1 MKSSK
6 LSVRRILGML
16 LGCLVISLGIAL
28 FKQSGLGNDSITA
41 FNLRA
46 AELLGISLGTMN
58 LMSNTVFF
66 AAEILWSRKHI
77 GPGTFVNWVL
87 IGYVVTFFYQH
98 IERIFGAAGSFP
110 VQLLFVVIAVVVT
123 SIGCSMYQTA
133 DVGIAPYDALAISL
147 TEHTSFPYFGCRI
160 FTDALTALITFLMGG
175 LIGLGTLICA
185 FGLGPFISFFDRHFS
200 SKWIR

>member
-1 MKSSK
+1 MKYEK
-6 LSVRRILGML
+6 LSAARIAGML
-16 LGCLVISLGIAL
+16 LGCLVISLGVAL

-58 LMSNTVFF
+58 LMSNTIFF
-66 AAEILWSRKHI
+66 ILEILWGRKHI

-87 IGYVVTFFYQH
+87 IGYLVTFFYQH
-98 IERIFGAAGSFP
+98 LDRIFGAAASFP
-110 VQLLFVVIAVVVT
+110 VQLLFVVIAVIVT
-123 SIGCSMYQTA
+123 SLGCSMYQTA

-147 TEHTSFPYFGCRI
+147 HEHTAFPYFGCRI
-160 FTDALTALITFLMGG
+160 FTDALTALITFLLGG

-185 FGLGPFISFFDRHFS
+185 FGLGPFISFFDLHFS
-200 SKWIR
+200 GKWIR